1 MTVRAADRRRAR
13 AGAQARSGPAARPR
27 SVPAA
32 VHLVG
37 EFHPLH
43 DRRAGGDID
52 LDGAHVRRRCRPAA
66 RRHRARATSSAGVL
80 PRDFPPRAH
89 GESDR
94 RGLDRDGTRR
104 GSRSRHPAL
113 VTEHCRDR
121 NTGAQ
126 QDHGQPLG
134 CDGDPHRAAAS
145 SGAPGDVATATD
157 LLGLTSDPNA
167 SRPTAGGILD
177 AMRGSPAF
185 EEMRPGCSQ
194 GQNRGTF
201 TIATGRFLLTGRRR
215 TIASR
220 GGVGRSG
227 PGDATLRRASA
238 S

>member
-1 MTVRAADRRRAR
+1 M
-13 AGAQARSGPAARPR
+13 
-27 SVPAA
+27 
-32 VHLVG
+32 
-37 EFHPLH
+37 
-43 DRRAGGDID
+43 
-52 LDGAHVRRRCRPAA
+52 
-66 RRHRARATSSAGVL
+66 
-80 PRDFPPRAH
+80 
-89 GESDR
+89 
-94 RGLDRDGTRR
+94 
-104 GSRSRHPAL
+104 PAL
-113 VTEHCRDR
+113 NRITASHLAA
-121 NTGAQ
+121 TGT
-126 QDHGQPLG
+126 HTP
-134 CDGDPHRAAAS
+134 AAS

-185 EEMRPGCSQ
+185 GEMRPICCSQ

-201 TIATGRFLLTGRRR
+201 TIATGRFLLDGRRR